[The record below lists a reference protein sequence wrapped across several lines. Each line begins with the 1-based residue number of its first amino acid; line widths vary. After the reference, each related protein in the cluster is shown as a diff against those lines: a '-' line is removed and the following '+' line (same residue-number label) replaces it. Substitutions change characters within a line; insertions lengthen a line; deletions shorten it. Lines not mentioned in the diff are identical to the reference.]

1 MATIG
6 NDIKEARQRLI
17 EGLPIGMPTET
28 VYGLAANALSEPA
41 VLEVFKVKERPS
53 FDPLIVHIDQFSCAE
68 KYAEAI
74 PKTAYTL
81 ARAFCPGP
89 LTFILPKK
97 EIIPDL
103 VTSGHPTV
111 GIRVPQHPMAQELLK
126 SLDFP
131 LAAPSANKFGNVSPT
146 SALNVEEQIG
156 NEIEYI
162 LDGGDCE
169 VGLESTIVTFEEEE
183 VIVLRLGGIS
193 LEQLEETLQKPV
205 KEVRTSS
212 SKPQAPGMLTAH
224 YSPGIPVHFGSWASR
239 PDGTPLSK
247 TGFLCLEKPT
257 GFPSEAAI
265 YELSPRA
272 DLNEAARQL
281 FRGLRSFNPE
291 KVELIVA
298 EPMPE
303 LGLGR
308 AINDRLR
315 RAAAT
320 NR

>member
-1 MATIG
+1 MAIIG
-6 NDIKEARQRLI
+6 SDISAARHRLI
-17 EGLPIGMPTET
+17 EGLPVGMPTET
-28 VYGLAANALSEPA
+28 VYGLAANALNESA

-53 FDPLIVHIDQFSCAE
+53 FDPLIVHLQDFRAAE
-68 KYAEAI
+68 KYTNNI

-81 ARAFCPGP
+81 AQTFCPGP

-97 EIIPDL
+97 DIIPDL

-111 GIRVPQHPMAQELLK
+111 GIRVPRHPKAQELLK

-131 LAAPSANKFGNVSPT
+131 LAAPSANKFGHVSPT
-146 SALNVEEQIG
+146 NALHVQEQIG

-169 VGLESTIVTFEEEE
+169 VGLESTIITFEGEE

-193 LEQLEETLQKPV
+193 IEQLEKTLKKPV

-224 YSPGIPVHFGSWASR
+224 YSPGIPVHFGPWASR

-247 TGFLCLEKPT
+247 TGFLCLKKPAD
-257 GFPSEAAI
+257 FPSEVGVF
-265 YELSPRA
+265 ELSPSG
-272 DLNEAARQL
+272 DLTEAAHQL

-303 LGLGR
+303 MGLGR

-320 NR
+320 LP